1 MKIVR
6 ATREFEDWLAKSIK
20 VELDDLQKKH
30 EYMASDAFLF
40 LRATYYRW
48 AQLFTQNCKELKKAP
63 QILSVGDLHVENFG
77 TWRDSEGRLVWG
89 VNDFDEAYP
98 LPFANDL
105 VRLATSAYLAETDA
119 RLALNLSE
127 ICAEILHGYEHGLN
141 HGGKPFVLAESNIEL
156 RAMAFGVLRN
166 PTHFWQRLD
175 TQISPVQS
183 APTDAIRALERQFPE
198 KFASY
203 RVAKRRAGIGSLG
216 RQRFVAIAEYR
227 GGRIAREVKS
237 SLPSAAFW
245 ADGTTH
251 GATSFYEQIIDH
263 AIRCPDPYLKAR
275 GKWIARRL
283 APDCS
288 RVELSELPQARDE
301 RLLFNSMG
309 REIAN
314 VHNGSKAKIASISK
328 FMSTLKRNWLVEAVE
343 EMKDSVLDD
352 WRHWRAYMAL
362 PHPSEKKQI

>member
-1 MKIVR
+1 MKIVK
-6 ATREFEDWLAKSIK
+6 ATREYEDWLAKLIK
-20 VELDDLQKKH
+20 VELDDIQKKH
-30 EYMASDAFLF
+30 EYMASDVFLF

-48 AQLFTQNCKELKKAP
+48 AQLFNQNCKELKKAP

-127 ICAEILHGYEHGLN
+127 ICAEILNGYRHGLEQ
-141 HGGKPFVLAESNIEL
+141 GGKPFVLAESNIEL

-175 TQISPVQS
+175 GQLLPAKTT
-183 APTDAIRALERQFPE
+183 PTDAMRALEKQFPE

-203 RVAKRRAGIGSLG
+203 RIAKRRAGVGSLG
-216 RQRFVAIAEYR
+216 RQRYVAIAEYR
-227 GGRIAREVKS
+227 GGLIAREAKS

-245 ADGTTH
+245 ADGTTN
-251 GATSFYEQIIDH
+251 GAFSYYEQALDH

-275 GKWIARRL
+275 GKWITRRL

-301 RLLFNSMG
+301 RLLLNSMG
-309 REIAN
+309 REVAN
-314 VHNGSKAKIASISK
+314 IHNGSKAKMASILK
-328 FMSTLKRNWLVEAVE
+328 FLSTLKRHWLVDAAE
-343 EMKDSVLDD
+343 EMRDSVIED
-352 WRHWRAYMAL
+352 WRHWRDHMAL
-362 PHPSEKKQI
+362 PHPTKKSE